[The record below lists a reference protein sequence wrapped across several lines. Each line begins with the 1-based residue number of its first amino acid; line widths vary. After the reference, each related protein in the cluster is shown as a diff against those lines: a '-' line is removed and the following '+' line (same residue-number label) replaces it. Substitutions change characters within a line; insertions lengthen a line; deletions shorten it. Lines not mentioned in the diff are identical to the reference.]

1 MAAARRVISGYG
13 GDVSRLLEPALVDLF
28 LSTLASGTRAALL
41 VRHAER
47 GPVTDLAR
55 HHEVLLTPAGVEA
68 ARVSGQQ
75 LTTCTRHGRPVFA
88 HSPVERCGQTARA
101 LHEGAGVGDVAG
113 VIDDLGSN
121 YLRDPARVA
130 QAYLEGG
137 RDFVR
142 AWFDGR
148 VDDGIIA
155 PCDVVARLQI
165 DAMTGLLQQHD
176 IVVAVSHDWNIA
188 ALREHAL
195 GARFEDVGWPEF
207 LDGVVVTADGEVR
220 CLKAARGPGH
230 PLR

>member
-1 MAAARRVISGYG
+1 
-13 GDVSRLLEPALVDLF
+13 VSRLLDPALVDLF
-28 LSTLASGTRAALL
+28 LSTLAGGTRAALL

-55 HHEVLLTPAGVEA
+55 HHEVLLTPAGIEA
-68 ARVSGQQ
+68 ARSSGQQ
-75 LTTCTRHGRPVFA
+75 LTTCTRHGRPAFA
-88 HSPVERCGQTARA
+88 HSPVERCGQTARG
-101 LHEGAGVGDVAG
+101 LHEGTGGGELVGVV
-113 VIDDLGSN
+113 DDLGSS

-148 VDDGIIA
+148 VDSDIIA
-155 PCDVVARLQI
+155 PCDVVARLQV
-165 DAMTGLLQQHD
+165 DALTGLLHQHEL
-176 IVVAVSHDWNIA
+176 VVAVSHDWNIA

-207 LDGVVVTADGEVR
+207 LDGVVVTAEGDVR
-220 CLKAARGPGH
+220 CLKTPHGPGH
-230 PLR
+230 PTR

>member
-1 MAAARRVISGYG
+1 MSGYG
-13 GDVSRLLEPALVDLF
+13 VDVSRLLEPALVDLF

-47 GPVTDLAR
+47 GPVMDLAR
-55 HHEVLLTPAGVEA
+55 HHEVLLTPAGIAA
-68 ARVSGQQ
+68 ARLSGQQ
-75 LTTCTRHGRPVFA
+75 LVSCTRHGRPVFA

-101 LHEGAGVGDVAG
+101 LHAGAGVGDLAG
-113 VIDDLGSN
+113 VVDDLGSS

-137 RDFVR
+137 REFVR

-165 DAMTGLLQQHD
+165 DAMTSLLHRND
-176 IVVAVSHDWNIA
+176 VVVAVSHDWNIA

-207 LDGVVVTADGEVR
+207 LDGVVVTVDGDVR
-220 CLKAARGPGH
+220 CPKAPRGVGH
-230 PLR
+230 PVA

>member
-1 MAAARRVISGYG
+1 MSRYG
-13 GDVSRLLEPALVDLF
+13 APVSRLLDPALVDLF
-28 LSTLASGTRAALL
+28 RSTLDSGTRAALL

-55 HHEVLLTPAGVEA
+55 HHEVLLTPAGIEA
-68 ARVSGQQ
+68 ATASGAQ
-75 LTTCTRHGRPVFA
+75 LLACAAHGRPVFA
-88 HSPVERCGQTARA
+88 HSPVERCGQTARG
-101 LHEGAGVGDVAG
+101 LHAGAGVGDVVG
-113 VIDDLGSN
+113 VVDDLGSS

-148 VDDGIIA
+148 VDDRIIA
-155 PCDVVARLQI
+155 PCDAVARLQI
-165 DAMTGLLQQHD
+165 DAMTSLLQQHD

-207 LDGVVVTADGEVR
+207 LDGVVVTADGDVR
-220 CLKAARGPGH
+220 CLKAPTGPGH
-230 PLR
+230 PTR